1 MSSFA
6 KGVVECW
13 NTQYGYGFI
22 NSVIDGKEERIF
34 VHHKSL
40 VGVKRLKK
48 FQRVK
53 FGTATN
59 ERGLVA
65 TNVEVIFNA
74 KTKINT
80 GADGETPVQTLG

>member
-34 VHHKSL
+34 VHHKSI

-53 FGTATN
+53 FAVSTN

-65 TNVEVIFNA
+65 TNVEVMDLA
-74 KTKINT
+74 KVKRNQRS
-80 GADGETPVQTLG
+80 DGETPV

>member
-1 MSSFA
+1 MSSFS
-6 KGVVECW
+6 KGIVECW

-22 NSVIDGKEERIF
+22 QAVINGNEERIF

-40 VGVKRLKK
+40 VGVRRLKK
-48 FQRVK
+48 NQRVK
-53 FGTATN
+53 FEVSTN

-74 KTKINT
+74 KTKRNDGT
-80 GADGETPVQTLG
+80 DGETPV

>member
-1 MSSFA
+1 MSSFS

-22 NSVIDGKEERIF
+22 QAVINGNEERIF

-40 VGVKRLKK
+40 VGVRRLKK
-48 FQRVK
+48 TQRVK
-53 FGTATN
+53 FELSTN

-65 TNVEVIFNA
+65 TNVEVMEFA
-74 KTKINT
+74 KVKRNQRS
-80 GADGETPVQTLG
+80 DGETPV

>member
-1 MSSFA
+1 MSSFS
-6 KGVVECW
+6 KGIVECW
-13 NTQYGYGFI
+13 NSQYGYGFI
-22 NSVIDGKEERIF
+22 NSTIDGEAQRIF

-48 FQRVK
+48 KQRVK
-53 FGTATN
+53 FEVNTN

-74 KTKINT
+74 KTKTNNRT
-80 GADGETPVQTLG
+80 DRAAPV

>member
-1 MSSFA
+1 MSSFS

-22 NSVIDGKEERIF
+22 QAVINGNKERIF

-40 VGVKRLKK
+40 VGVRRLKK
-48 FQRVK
+48 TQRVK
-53 FGTATN
+53 FEVSTN

-74 KTKINT
+74 KTKRNDGT
-80 GADGETPVQTLG
+80 DGETPV

>member
-6 KGVVECW
+6 KGTVECW

-34 VHHKSL
+34 VHHKSI

-53 FGTATN
+53 FEIGTN

-74 KTKINT
+74 KTKANNGT
-80 GADGETPVQTLG
+80 DGAETVQTLG

>member
-6 KGVVECW
+6 KGAVESW

-22 NSVIDGKEERIF
+22 QAVIDGKEERIF

-53 FGTATN
+53 FEVGTN

-74 KTKINT
+74 KTKTNNGT
-80 GADGETPVQTLG
+80 DGEPPV